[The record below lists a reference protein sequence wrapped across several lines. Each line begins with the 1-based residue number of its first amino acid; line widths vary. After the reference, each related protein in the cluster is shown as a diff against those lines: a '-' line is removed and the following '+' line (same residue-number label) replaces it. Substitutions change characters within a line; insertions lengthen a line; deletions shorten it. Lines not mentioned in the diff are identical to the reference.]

1 MTQVEDLQAKVE
13 SLERRLR
20 RHDDLAAIGDV
31 LASYCRG
38 VDRMHEPTLRAIYHE
53 DAIEDRGSGL
63 FIGRA
68 HDWIPWT
75 LSLLPVFTSTQ
86 HCIFNVLI
94 DLQGDQAFTE
104 TYFRAYHRFGIQQ
117 RSEAEIA
124 TGQKLNEDVEWPEG
138 DVELLLGGRYLDRLE
153 RRDGVWRFS
162 YRKMINDWVHQR
174 PIAESWFTDNPTAY
188 RATRTIEDSRLG
200 PPLHSEKRG

>member
-1 MTQVEDLQAKVE
+1 MATTEHLQKQFE
-13 SLERRLR
+13 ELERRVR
-20 RHDDLAAIGDV
+20 RHDDLAAINDV

-38 VDRMHEPTLRAIYHE
+38 VDRVDEATLRAIYHE

-63 FIGRA
+63 FIGKA

-94 DLQGDQAFTE
+94 DLQGDKAFTE
-104 TYFRAYHRFGIQQ
+104 TYFRAYHRFGSPQKN
-117 RSEAEIA
+117 EAEAA
-124 TGQKLNEDVEWPEG
+124 TGQKVNEDVEWPEG
-138 DVELLLGGRYLDRLE
+138 DIELLLGGRYIDRLE
-153 RRDGVWRFS
+153 KRNGVWKFA

-174 PIAESWFTDNPTAY
+174 PIAESWFADNPTAY
-188 RATRTIEDSRLG
+188 RAKRVIADSRLG
-200 PPLHSEKRG
+200 SALHSEWRG